1 MEAIQELKKQI
12 AELQEKIEKLENEE
26 KENKRWRAESGE
38 LYYCINGRGKFDAF
52 TELYDTSDDY
62 RYKTRNYFKTE
73 EETKEYQEKV
83 NIYYDLMDFAEE
95 LSKDDPVDW
104 NNENQ
109 EKYFIQYNT
118 DADTIEQEY
127 EYTVKNLGQIYC
139 TDFNYR
145 EKAMDKFGK
154 EKLKK
159 LFM

>member
-1 MEAIQELKKQI
+1 MEDIQELKNQL
-12 AELQEKIEKLENEE
+12 AELQEKIEKLENK
-26 KENKRWRAESGE
+26 KENKRWRAERGE
-38 LYYCINGRGKFDAF
+38 PYYCISGEGKLTDSRERYDAF
-52 TELYDTSDDY
+52 DDN

-73 EETKEYQEKV
+73 EEAEEYQEKV

-127 EYTVKNLGQIYC
+127 EYTVKNIGQIYC

-159 LFM
+159 LCM